1 MIGALTNAK
10 NNFDLAHEEH
20 GIALTAVN
28 TLKFKK
34 LFDSVF

>member
-20 GIALTAVN
+20 GIAL
-28 TLKFKK
+28 
-34 LFDSVF
+34 DSCKYFQV